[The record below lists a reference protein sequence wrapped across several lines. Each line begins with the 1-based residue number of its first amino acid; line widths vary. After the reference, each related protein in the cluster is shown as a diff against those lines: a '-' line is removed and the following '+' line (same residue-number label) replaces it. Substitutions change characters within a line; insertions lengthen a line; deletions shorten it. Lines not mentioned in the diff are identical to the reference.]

1 MPNYPLSDGTFLFL
15 PDGLD
20 DEEIFKQIQDVET
33 KFITPTVEEETVA
46 TTPVEEETT
55 LTPYNPFESIAP
67 NLRPTEFYD
76 EGDPALF
83 STDLSLEENL
93 SGKNQILA
101 GAASTALAQLETLGQ
116 DASLS
121 NIGKLQNRLTT
132 LKQEINDFET
142 QGIDNL
148 NPEEKKKYQ
157 DIYNEVYG
165 VGVKPTDEYTLEDY
179 YNQMGFGGDSAFG
192 QQIGSKLNRIEE
204 LGLEGYV
211 NELTQTIS
219 SLDKAANEPQVSDA
233 FKYVM
238 QQGAQSDNVIEGL
251 SDVGGAFWNDLN
263 FSQKGDFIGDV
274 LGRSAAAT
282 TAIVATSML
291 TAGAT
296 RGLPFLKRAGAQ
308 LIGVGAVSG
317 EVEYSHSYYEYLRA
331 KGMDISNPESI
342 AEFMGNEKLLDEAH
356 DYSLKRAGPIGLID
370 GITGGIATKVI
381 APSVITR
388 SHHSVMPFVKKPI
401 GMPVSPVTRH
411 SVNFVAQTPLQ
422 TGLPMAAEYF
432 AQLATL
438 EEGEKLN
445 AGEIFA
451 EGIGEFAFVPADLFI
466 GAYSANQEVKGLT
479 AAKEETFKRGVESVQ
494 IVKEQAKEL
503 GLGDIAGEIQ
513 VADGNKIYDTGVPFF
528 NEAFK
533 TYQENQEK
541 INTFADTDTEI
552 IAPNQF
558 FVVPDGQNNFA
569 IVDTYQQVIGNV
581 FGTKDQAAGV
591 SGAMNLISG
600 INYSNEL
607 KNNYATMQGLNTDS
621 ETNLFVNQLGNAV
634 LNPYFGQVDIRDIED
649 SPNVNSAAY
658 ERLINAVGRDATG
671 IDILSLQGVL
681 PEADIN
687 RLLDV
692 KAKRLYEEAGLT
704 QNIPTN
710 VTVKMLENLGKKL
723 NVNIDTKSNGFK
735 SLSLRLTGQS
745 NFNKLNSQQK
755 RLVYSFL
762 NTLPAHE
769 GNTITLPDFSS
780 RPYTLNEYNQVVEVL
795 NTGSAPTIPNIVT
808 ALGLNSNNL
817 ADKRVA
823 TRLRQDLVSAGIV
836 DQKGSKYKF
845 NANGE
850 WTLSSVEQSKIQ
862 NDPQAKQEIKDI
874 QKFRN
879 LLFTTLERMNLPEV
893 ALKLDKAIQT
903 RVGQSNPDGQFDPLW
918 SEVFLSVAKAK
929 ENATTEQ
936 EVIDNLSKTMGHELF
951 HAAVFLDLFSAQERA
966 LLNDYVRNKEVSKK
980 TGIQVL
986 GEEQLKVTQ
995 DDLGRMPTYLEA
1007 VDLRY
1012 NTIEGENLNEP
1023 DTLEEANALLFEDF
1037 IENQK
1042 ISGKPRSLMERTKK
1056 FFTSINNGLNDLG
1069 FETYEDVFDKLI
1081 GGEVGLR
1088 GRVDETQQTMEVT
1101 GIDEFGKPTKS
1112 YQIQTPAVRTNRIL
1126 ANEFADLLRIAEISI
1141 GNEYFPDAAD
1151 RASPD
1156 FKRPLQDSPN
1166 LKYKLSNVQQRPT
1179 TLTIEFM
1186 RGAINEEYG
1195 NDINEIGQTIFGRGI
1210 VNNNNVVR
1218 RLGRTLENVEV
1229 GETQAQLYEMTQ
1241 RVLRK
1246 KNYPETFSVYVIG
1259 DLNRKTNSTV
1269 VTNNLEEA
1277 VKIANEFVDTPFQ
1290 ILGNDKLIT
1299 EYTIDRQK
1307 VMLDKDIM
1315 FGLKPP
1321 AFAQPSLPATDYL
1334 LVGSAA
1340 LSIAPQQE
1348 IAYQPETPPQ
1358 GVVKR
1363 KLNLGP
1369 LKTKYKRSNISA
1381 MEFYTPKGTRGKQVA
1396 SNLRV
1401 YGQSIDRIGQATL
1414 QEKTLAKKLKL
1425 SEPLDDI
1432 AFANSK
1438 KDLLELMDQGVDVLE
1453 LADHPASVEGMSR
1466 MSELQTTADQYLNS
1480 LGEQWFNNNSYLNT
1494 RKFIIDGK
1502 KVTGVKKAI
1511 TSLREKAESYSNNP
1525 VPNNRQ
1531 AYIVLGP
1538 PASGKSFFAEEIA
1551 RNYDLAIVDSDD
1563 VKKIM
1568 PEYKGGVGANATH
1581 TEASL
1586 LANTVRENFMAEGK
1600 NILLPRI
1607 GGLAKRKAIQDTIKD
1622 LQDNG
1627 YSVKTVLVDVDY
1639 KTALGRM
1646 YQRFAK
1652 TGRLVPPVYLEETK
1666 NTPIDTF
1673 HRVKYVTDG
1682 YAWIDNNG
1690 EQNQQVIRQ
1699 DSGILPS
1706 TIYGGRQSQV
1716 RRILRESS
1724 EINASEAVSSEVV
1737 SLQEAIEGVKGINER
1752 LISSGRTPKFNLN
1765 ASPEAIRTAYI
1776 QELKDPLSFIPKD
1789 RLKPKYSLKQ
1799 RNPRFDEK
1807 TQDLI
1812 SSITIRDQ
1820 LDEAPSMGRV
1830 ILETAKG
1837 YMTEDSIREQ
1847 LVDRYAR
1854 FNTLG
1859 MQAARA
1865 RGIKE
1870 EMLTADVSAIG
1881 ALLLSDRAGEIFR
1894 AAFSEGIPVYDEKG
1908 YVRVEKISPIDGK
1921 AVSPPME
1928 FLAPAF
1934 SDSTGD
1940 TMDAFQAVR
1949 IAKRENRFDQEGKP
1963 TKTTA
1968 KQRKDA
1974 EDALNK
1980 YDELQEMSD
1989 AYDRWDQHVVK
2000 FLVDTGVL
2008 DEKTAQ
2014 QWTAHADY
2022 FPFYRMMGTDQK
2034 GNILKKGPQIFK
2046 GMSARRNIF
2055 VKAKGSKDKDIVDGV
2070 TAIAD
2075 NLRAAITLGMKN
2087 VAANRV
2093 VRDMVDAGLAK
2104 QVPNNAKGTNV
2115 VNIRVGGK
2123 NKTFAVEDVDLYEAF
2138 QNFDAGPVTFSGALS
2153 RITAAPKEA
2162 LSALIT
2168 RTPDFWIRQIL
2179 RDSISAQTILGGN
2192 FIPLA
2197 TSLNN
2202 WGRVWG
2208 GMIANRLPFSEK
2220 DFIPEGV
2227 AKMRRAGVVSGYDTV
2242 VREIDDSKKLIK
2254 AALKKQGIKNRN
2266 TLQTIAGTVPDVI
2279 LELWELIGEGTIS
2292 SDAATRL
2299 AVYEDI
2305 MEKTGNEAE
2314 AVFMAM
2320 EVLNFTRRGK
2330 NPLMQYMATV
2340 IPFQNP
2346 RLQGVDVFYRGAT
2359 GQYGQPQTSKQ
2370 ARRRSFAIRMGML
2383 ATLTPI
2389 MYMLMKDSEAF
2400 EEASEEQ
2407 RDNYYIL
2414 PFKVFGQVIGI
2425 PIPFEVGLLTYTI
2438 PMRILRYFDEK
2449 ETGSQVTKGVL
2460 RRILQSL
2467 SINPLQATIINAP
2480 IESYTNYDFYTGRP
2494 IVPPNM
2500 QNLDKQ
2506 LQYRA
2511 NTNNLWKELSKE
2523 TGGLISPLQI
2533 DNLWRGYTGTIGA
2546 WVANSTDAYSRSF
2559 LDMPDRPVSR
2569 FDEKPAVGSI
2579 LLPKEGRGQE
2589 NDFYLLKETADNLLS
2604 SMKTNQDRMLKEG
2617 DPFAL
2622 DLTEE
2627 YRTEYMEELKS
2638 LTQDLNK
2645 INETLRET
2653 YLEERRVVN
2662 SDMSGERK
2670 TERITELQDL
2680 RNFMLKGINDRR
2692 MKLEKGL
2699 FEDIRDA
2706 RQ

>member
-1 MPNYPLSDGTFLFL
+1 MAFYDTGDGRNLFL
-15 PDGLD
+15 PDDLTE
-20 DEEIFKQIQDVET
+20 EEIQERIATYKTNYPI
-33 KFITPTVEEETVA
+33 PTVEEETVA

-55 LTPYNPFESIAP
+55 PPTNLYQDIPP
-67 NLRPTEFYD
+67 NLRPPEFYD

-101 GAASTALAQLETLGQ
+101 GAASTALAQFETLGQ
-116 DASLS
+116 DASPS
-121 NIGKLQNRLTT
+121 NIAKLQNRLTT

-165 VGVKPTDEYTLEDY
+165 VGVKPTDEYTAEDY
-179 YNQMGFGGDSAFG
+179 YKQMGFGGDSAFG

-238 QQGAQSDNVIEGL
+238 QEGSQSDSIIEGL
-251 SDVGGAFWNDLN
+251 SDTWGAFYNDLN

-282 TAIVATSML
+282 SAIIGTSIATAL
-291 TAGAT
+291 TT
-296 RGLPFLKRAGAQ
+296 RGMPFLTRAGAQ
-308 LIGVGAVSG
+308 LVGVGAVSG
-317 EVEYSHSYYEYLRA
+317 EIEYSHSYYEYLRA
-331 KGMDISNPESI
+331 KGMDINNPESI
-342 AEFMGNEKLLDEAH
+342 AEFINNKELIQEAH
-356 DYSLKRAGPIGLID
+356 DYAAKRGSIIGFVD
-370 GITGGIATKVI
+370 GITGGIATKII

-388 SHHSVMPFVKKPI
+388 SHHSVMPFIKKPV

-438 EEGEKLN
+438 EEGEKIN
-445 AGEIFA
+445 AGEVFA
-451 EGIGEFAFVPADLFI
+451 EGIGEFAFVPADAVV
-466 GAYSANQEVKGLT
+466 GAISANQEVKGLT
-479 AAKEETFKRGVESVQ
+479 ATKEETFKRGVESVQ

-513 VADGNKIYDTGVPFF
+513 IADGNRIYDTGIPFF
-528 NEAFK
+528 NQAFK
-533 TYQENQEK
+533 TYQENKEK
-541 INTFADTDTEI
+541 ISTFADTETEI
-552 IAPNQF
+552 TAPNQF
-558 FVVPDGQNNFA
+558 FVVPNGQNNFA
-569 IVDTYQQVIGNV
+569 IVDTFQQVIGNV
-581 FGTKDQAAGV
+581 FGTKEEAAGV

-600 INYSNEL
+600 ITYSNEL

-621 ETNLFVNQLGNAV
+621 ETNPFVNQLGNAV
-634 LNPYFGQVDIRDIED
+634 LNPYFGQIDIRDVEE

-658 ERLINAVGRDATG
+658 ERLINAVGRDTTG
-671 IDILSLQGVL
+671 VDILSLQGVL

-692 KAKRLYEEAGLT
+692 KAKRLYEEAGFT

-735 SLSLRLTGQS
+735 SLSLRLTGQA
-745 NFNKLNSQQK
+745 NFTKLNSQQK

-769 GNTITLPDFSS
+769 GNVITLPDFSP

-795 NTGSAPTIPNIVT
+795 NTGTSPSLPNIIT
-808 ALGLNSNNL
+808 ALGLNPNNL
-817 ADKRVA
+817 ADKRIA

-845 NANGE
+845 NVNGE
-850 WTLSSVEQSKIQ
+850 WTLSSINQSKIQ
-862 NDPQAKQEIKDI
+862 NDPEVKEQFKEI

-879 LLFTTLERMNLPEV
+879 LLSTTLERMNLPEV

-918 SEVFLSVAKAK
+918 SEVFLSVARAK

-951 HAAVFLDLFSAQERA
+951 HAAVFLDLFSVQERA
-966 LLNDYVRNKEVSKK
+966 LLNDYVRNNQLTKN
-980 TGIQVL
+980 TAIQVL
-986 GEEQLKVTQ
+986 GEEQLQVLE
-995 DDLGRMPTYLEA
+995 DNLGRMPTYFEA
-1007 VDLRY
+1007 VDYRY

-1081 GGEVGLR
+1081 GGEVGIR
-1088 GRVDETQQTMEVT
+1088 GRVDETQQTIEVT
-1101 GIDEFGKPTKS
+1101 GIDEFGKPTRS
-1112 YQIQTPAVRTNRIL
+1112 YQIQTPAIRTNRIL

-1156 FKRPLQDSPN
+1156 FKRPLQDAPN

-1179 TLTIEFM
+1179 TLTQEFVL
-1186 RGAINEEYG
+1186 GARNEEYG
-1195 NDINEIGQTIFGRGI
+1195 NDINQIGQNIFAREI
-1210 VNNNNVVR
+1210 INNSNVIR
-1218 RLGRTLENVEV
+1218 RLGRSVDNYEI
-1229 GETQAQLYEMTQ
+1229 GETQSQLFQMTQ
-1241 RVLRK
+1241 NTLKK
-1246 KNYPETFSVYVIG
+1246 KNYPDTFPVYVVG
-1259 DLNRKTNSTV
+1259 DRAKGTSTV
-1269 VTNNLEEA
+1269 ATNNLEEA
-1277 VKIANEFVDTPFQ
+1277 VKIANEFVDTPFEIFGDNKQ
-1290 ILGNDKLIT
+1290 IT
-1299 EYTIDRQK
+1299 EYTIEKEK
-1307 VMLDKDIM
+1307 VMLDKDVM
-1315 FGLKPP
+1315 FGFQPP
-1321 AFAQPSLPATDYL
+1321 VFAQPSLTSTDYL
-1334 LVGSAA
+1334 LVGTNA
-1340 LSIAPQQE
+1340 LAVAPKQD
-1348 IAYQPETPPQ
+1348 ISYQAETPPQ
-1358 GVVKR
+1358 PIKR
-1363 KLNLGP
+1363 RTVNLGP
-1369 LKTKYKRSNISA
+1369 LKPKYKMSS
-1381 MEFYTPKGTRGKQVA
+1381 MEFLTPKGSRGKQIKD
-1396 SNLRV
+1396 NLRR
-1401 YGQSIDRIGQATL
+1401 YNEPIYMEGQANLEQRTL
-1414 QEKTLAKKLKL
+1414 GKKLKL
-1425 SEPLDDI
+1425 SAPLDDI
-1432 AFANSK
+1432 AFASAK
-1438 KDLLELMDQGVDVLE
+1438 KDLLELLNAGTNILE
-1453 LADHPASVEGMSR
+1453 LSEHPASLEGMNR
-1466 MSELQTTADQYLNS
+1466 MSELQTTVDKYLTQYGERWYLN
-1480 LGEQWFNNNSYLNT
+1480 NNYLNK
-1494 RKFIIDGK
+1494 REFIVNGK
-1502 KVTGVKKAI
+1502 KIRGVRKA
-1511 TSLREKAESYSNNP
+1511 TQVLKEKAESYSTNP
-1525 VPNNRQ
+1525 IPNARQ
-1531 AYIVLGP
+1531 AYIILGP

-1551 RNYDLAIVDSDD
+1551 KNYDLAIADSDD
-1563 VKKIM
+1563 AKAII
-1568 PEYKGGVGANATH
+1568 PEYDGGIGANATH
-1581 TEASL
+1581 TEASML
-1586 LANTVRENFMAEGK
+1586 TDNVIQEFLKEGK
-1600 NILLPRI
+1600 NILLPRV
-1607 GGLAKRKAIQDTIKD
+1607 GGFSKRKKIQNTIQE
-1622 LQDNG
+1622 LQENG
-1627 YSVKTVLVDVDY
+1627 YNVKTVLVDVDY
-1639 KTALGRM
+1639 RVALGRM
-1646 YQRFAK
+1646 YERFAK
-1652 TGRLVPPVYLEETK
+1652 TGRLVPPIYLEETK

-1682 YAWIDNNG
+1682 FAWIDNNG
-1690 EQNQQVIRQ
+1690 GKNQQIIRQ
-1699 DSGILPS
+1699 DSGVLPTS
-1706 TIYGGRQSQV
+1706 LFGGRESQV

-1724 EINASEAVSSEVV
+1724 QINEPEAVSSEVV
-1737 SLQEAIEGVKGINER
+1737 NLQEAIEGAKGINER
-1752 LISSGRTPKFNLN
+1752 LINSGRTPKFNLN
-1765 ASPEAIRTAYI
+1765 ASPDAIRTAYI
-1776 QELKDPLSFIPKD
+1776 QELKDPLSFIPRD

-1837 YMTEDSIREQ
+1837 YMTEDFIREK

-1870 EMLTADVSAIG
+1870 EMLTADVSNIG
-1881 ALLLSDRAGEIFR
+1881 ALMLSDRSGEIFR

-1908 YVRVEKISPIDGK
+1908 YVRVEKVSPIDGK
-1921 AVSPPME
+1921 AVASPME
-1928 FLAPAF
+1928 FLTPAF
-1934 SDSTGD
+1934 SDPTGD

-1949 IAKRENRFDQEGKP
+1949 IAKREKRFDQEGKP
-1963 TKTTA
+1963 VKTTA

-2034 GNILKKGPQIFK
+2034 GNKPLTKGPQIFK
-2046 GMSARRNIF
+2046 GMSMRRNIF

-2093 VRDMVDAGLAK
+2093 VRDMVDAGVAQ

-2123 NKTFAVEDVDLYEAF
+2123 NKSFAVEDVNLYEAF
-2138 QNFDAGPVTFSGALS
+2138 QNFDAGPITFGGAFS
-2153 RITAAPKEA
+2153 RFTAAPKEA

-2227 AKMRRAGVVSGYDTV
+2227 VKMRRAGVVSGYDTV
-2242 VREIDDSKKLIK
+2242 VREIDDSQKLIK
-2254 AALKKQGIKNRN
+2254 AALKKQGINNRN
-2266 TLQTIAGTVPDVI
+2266 TLQTIAGAPIDVV
-2279 LELWELIGEGTIS
+2279 LGLWELIGEGTIS

-2330 NPLMQYMATV
+2330 SPFMQYMATV

-2370 ARRRSFAIRMGML
+2370 ARRRGFALRMGML
-2383 ATLTPI
+2383 ASLTPI

-2460 RRILQSL
+2460 RRIGQSL
-2467 SINPLQATIINAP
+2467 AINPLQATIINAP

-2511 NTNNLWKELSKE
+2511 NTNNLWKELSEE

-2546 WVANSTDAYSRSF
+2546 WIANSTDAYSRSF

-2569 FDEKPAVGSI
+2569 FDEKPAVGSV
-2579 LLPKEGRGQE
+2579 LLPTEGRGQE

-2627 YRTEYMEELKS
+2627 YRTEYMEDLKS

-2680 RNFMLKGINDRR
+2680 RNFILKGINDRR